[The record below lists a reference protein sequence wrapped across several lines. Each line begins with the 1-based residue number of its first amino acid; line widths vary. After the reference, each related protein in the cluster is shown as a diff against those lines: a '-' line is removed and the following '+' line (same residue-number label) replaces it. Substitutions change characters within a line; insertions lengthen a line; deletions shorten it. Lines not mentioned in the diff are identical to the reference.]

1 MKIKSNLLRAAQMCH
16 AKNDIRYYLNGIHIK
31 GNIVEATNGHYAVR
45 MTMESE
51 VDGEHILN
59 VKGVIPKK
67 AHESEFILGDE
78 AIVKH
83 RDASGL
89 LLSVHIV
96 DVIDKV
102 RYPQIENAIPDSSK
116 KVATEEI
123 GFNTKYLALFDKMFG
138 SPAKLELFGPKGSG
152 KLTALNAIVNI
163 EYGNPIFIVMPCRI
177 ED

>member
-1 MKIKSNLLRAAQMCH
+1 MPRQEWYPL
-16 AKNDIRYYLNGIHIK
+16 YLNGIHIK

-51 VDGEHILN
+51 VYGEHILN
-59 VKGVIPKK
+59 VKGIIPRK

-89 LLSVHIV
+89 LLSVHV
-96 DVIDKV
+96 VEVIDKG
-102 RYPQIENAIPDSSK
+102 RYPPIENVIPDSSE

-123 GFNTKYLALFDKMFG
+123 GFNTKYLAVFDKMFG
-138 SPAKLELFGPKGSG
+138 CPAKFELFGSKDSV
-152 KLTALNAIVNI
+152 KLTSLHKIINI
-163 EYGNPIFIVMPCRI
+163 EYGNPIFVVMPCRI
-177 ED
+177 KG